1 MENTLPD
8 GKEKR
13 PELNKA
19 ISLQD
24 FLGFYWLKT
33 ELVSFCK
40 TNGISAAGGKI
51 EITGR
56 IEQFLATGEVVR
68 AVGKPILTSKF
79 DWNNSGLNLNTLLTD
94 NYKNTENVRTFMTL
108 QIGSHFR
115 FNTEFMTWASE
126 NAGKSLKEA
135 INEWNRIYIRKK
147 NKADKSEIPP
157 QFEYNRYIRDFLADN
172 PGQTRA
178 SAIYFWKLKRRHR
191 GDNTY
196 CVTDL
201 LSLELLFSKS
211 AQ

>member
-1 MENTLPD
+1 MENTFPD
-8 GKEKR
+8 GLEKR
-13 PELNKA
+13 PELNSA

-56 IEQFLATGEVVR
+56 IELFLATGEVVGV
-68 AVGKPILTSKF
+68 VGKPILTSKF
-79 DWNNSGLNLNTLLTD
+79 DWNNSDLNLNTMLTD

-115 FNTEFMTWASE
+115 FNTVFMTWARE

-135 INEWNRIYIRKK
+135 IDEWNRIYVRKK

-172 PGQTRA
+172 PGQSRV

-201 LSLELLFSKS
+201 LLS
-211 AQ
+211 AE